1 MKVVV
6 CIRQSTDGEINP
18 FDASAYETALRI
30 SGAEITLLSMG
41 PEKTAAFLENL
52 TRLGAKDAV
61 LLTDKAFAG
70 ADTLATSYTLSL
82 AIKRLKP
89 DLIICGR
96 QSVDGDTGQVGPSL
110 SVNTGYKLITN
121 IMSVVS
127 CEEKFVGINRAGE
140 TVTADFPA
148 LVTVEKSLNLR
159 LPSIRSATA
168 PVTVL
173 GAADLY
179 ADLSRCGLAGS
190 PTRVIKTFENEQD
203 RRRCKFIAPCELKT
217 AIEDGLK
224 KGAKKNSPQVSERKL
239 KDVWIVGESPLEM
252 AETVSEK
259 ITVVQMDAPE
269 KMTELI
275 KNGNPDAVLWGSD
288 PLSKAIAPQVAALL
302 KTGLCADC
310 TALETD
316 GETLYMYRPACSGNI
331 IAKIRCITSPPM
343 ATVRTA
349 EEEQKNIIIGIGYGA
364 RESIPEIKTF
374 AENIGAGIAAT
385 RKTVDNDYLP
395 YELQVGLTGKSVNPD
410 IYIALGIS
418 GAVHHIAGIRQSG
431 TIIAVNPDKDAPIF
445 KYADYGIIAEIKDI
459 FINLVQN
466 SLRDYWELISKK

>member
-6 CIRQSTDGEINP
+6 CIRQSADGEINP
-18 FDASAYETALRI
+18 FDASAYETALKI
-30 SGAEITLLSMG
+30 NGAEITLLSMG
-41 PEKTAAFLENL
+41 PKKTAAFLENL
-52 TRLGAKDAV
+52 TRLGAKAAV

-70 ADTLATSYTLSL
+70 ADTLATAYTLSL

-110 SVNTGYKLITN
+110 SVNTGYRLLTN

-127 CEEKFVGINRAGE
+127 CEKNIVGVNRAGK
-140 TVTADFPA
+140 TVSANFPA
-148 LVTVEKSLNLR
+148 LITVEKSLNLR

-173 GAADLY
+173 GAADLN

-203 RRRCKFIAPCELKT
+203 RRRCKFIDPSELKS

-224 KGAKKNSPQVSERKL
+224 KGAKKITPRVSEKKL
-239 KDVWIVGESPLEM
+239 KNVWIVGDTPRAA
-252 AETVSEK
+252 AETVADS
-259 ITVVQMDAPE
+259 ITVIPLDSPE
-269 KMTELI
+269 KTAELI
-275 KNGNPDAVLWGSD
+275 KNGNPDAGLWGSD
-288 PLSKAIAPQVAALL
+288 PLSKAVAPQVAALL

-331 IAKIRCITSPPM
+331 IAKIRCETAPPM

-349 EEEQKNIIIGIGYGA
+349 EQTPKNIIIGIGYGA
-364 RESIPEIKTF
+364 KESIPEIKAL
-374 AENIGAGIAAT
+374 AEKLGTGIAAT
-385 RKTVDNDYLP
+385 RKMVDNDYLA

-410 IYIALGIS
+410 VYIALGIS

-431 TIIAVNPDKDAPIF
+431 TVIAVNTDKDAPIF
-445 KYADYGIIAEIKDI
+445 KYADYGLVAEVKDI
-459 FINLVQN
+459 FI
-466 SLRDYWELISKK
+466 

>member
-6 CIRQSTDGEINP
+6 CIRQSADGEINP

-30 SGAEITLLSMG
+30 RGAEITLLSMG

-52 TRLGAKDAV
+52 TRLGAKEAI

-82 AIKRLKP
+82 AINQLKP

-110 SVNTGYKLITN
+110 SVNTGYKLLTN
-121 IMSVVS
+121 IMSVVT
-127 CEEKFVGINRAGE
+127 CEKNIVGVNRGGE
-140 TVTADFPA
+140 TVSADFPV
-148 LVTVEKSLNLR
+148 LITVEKSLNLR
-159 LPSIRSATA
+159 LPSIRSKTA

-173 GAADLY
+173 GAADLN
-179 ADLSRCGLAGS
+179 ADLSRCGIAGS

-203 RRRCKFIAPCELKT
+203 RRRCKFINPSELKS

-224 KGAKKNSPQVSERKL
+224 KGAKKISPQVSEKKL
-239 KDVWIVGESPLEM
+239 KNVWIVGEAPREAAKAV
-252 AETVSEK
+252 AET
-259 ITVVQMDAPE
+259 ITVVAMDSPE
-269 KMTELI
+269 KMAELI
-275 KNGNPDAVLWGSD
+275 RNENPNAVLWGSD
-288 PLSKAIAPQVAALL
+288 PLSKAVAPQVAALL

-331 IAKIRCITSPPM
+331 IAKIRCETAPPM

-349 EEEQKNIIIGIGYGA
+349 EQTSKNIIIGIGYGA
-364 RESIPEIKTF
+364 KQSIPEIKAL
-374 AENIGAGIAAT
+374 AEKLGAGIAAT
-385 RKTVDNDYLP
+385 RRMVDNDYLP

-410 IYIALGIS
+410 VYIALGIS

-431 TIIAVNPDKDAPIF
+431 TVIAVNPNRDAPIF
-445 KYADYGIIAEIKDI
+445 KYADYGVVAEVKDI
-459 FINLVQN
+459 FIV
-466 SLRDYWELISKK
+466 DFE

>member
-6 CIRQSTDGEINP
+6 CIRQSSDGEINP
-18 FDASAYETALRI
+18 FDASAYETALKIR
-30 SGAEITLLSMG
+30 GAEITLLSMG

-52 TRLGAKDAV
+52 TRLGAKEAV

-82 AIKRLKP
+82 AIKRLMP

-110 SVNTGYKLITN
+110 SVNTGYRLLTN

-127 CEEKFVGINRAGE
+127 CEKNIVGVNRGGE
-140 TVTADFPA
+140 TVSADFPV
-148 LVTVEKSLNLR
+148 LITVEKSLNLR
-159 LPSIRSATA
+159 LPSIRSKTA

-173 GAADLY
+173 GAADLN

-203 RRRCKFIAPCELKT
+203 RRRCKFINPSELKS

-224 KGAKKNSPQVSERKL
+224 KGAKKITPQVSEKKL
-239 KDVWIVGESPLEM
+239 KNVWIVGDTPRAA
-252 AETVSEK
+252 AETVAES
-259 ITVVQMDAPE
+259 ITVIPLDSPE
-269 KMTELI
+269 KMAELI
-275 KNGNPDAVLWGSD
+275 KNGDPDAVLWGSD
-288 PLSKAIAPQVAALL
+288 PLSKAVAPQVAALL

-331 IAKIRCITSPPM
+331 IAKIRCETAPPM

-349 EEEQKNIIIGIGYGA
+349 EQNQKNIVIGIGYGA
-364 RESIPEIKTF
+364 RESIPEIKAL
-374 AENIGAGIAAT
+374 AEKLGAGIAAT
-385 RKTVDNDYLP
+385 RRMVDNDYLP
-395 YELQVGLTGKSVNPD
+395 YDIQVGLTGKSVNPD
-410 IYIALGIS
+410 VYIALGIS

-431 TIIAVNPDKDAPIF
+431 TVIAVNSDKDAPVF
-445 KYADYGIIAEIKDI
+445 NYADYGIVADIREI
-459 FINLVQN
+459 L
-466 SLRDYWELISKK
+466 

>member
-6 CIRQSTDGEINP
+6 CIRQSADGEINP
-18 FDASAYETALRI
+18 FDASAYETALKI
-30 SGAEITLLSMG
+30 KGAEITLLSMG
-41 PEKTAAFLENL
+41 PQKTATFLENL

-70 ADTLATSYTLSL
+70 ADTLATAYTLSL

-110 SVNTGYKLITN
+110 SVNTGYRLLTN

-127 CEEKFVGINRAGE
+127 CEKNIVGVNRAGE
-140 TVTADFPA
+140 TVSADFPA
-148 LVTVEKSLNLR
+148 LITVEKSQNLR
-159 LPSIRSATA
+159 LPSIRSKTM

-173 GAADLY
+173 GAEDLN

-203 RRRCKFIAPCELKT
+203 RRRCKFINPTELKS
-217 AIEDGLK
+217 AIDDGLK
-224 KGAKKNSPQVSERKL
+224 KGAKRIVPQSSEKKL
-239 KDVWIVGESPLEM
+239 KNVWIVGESPREAALTV
-252 AETVSEK
+252 AETV
-259 ITVVQMDAPE
+259 TVVAMDSPE
-269 KMTELI
+269 KMAELI
-275 KNGNPDAVLWGSD
+275 RNGNPDAVLWGSD
-288 PLSKAIAPQVAALL
+288 PLSKAAAPQVAALL

-316 GETLYMYRPACSGNI
+316 GDNLYMYRPACSGNI
-331 IAKIRCITSPPM
+331 IAKIRCETAPPM

-349 EEEQKNIIIGIGYGA
+349 EQTTKNIIIGIGYGA
-364 RESIPEIKTF
+364 KESISEIKAL
-374 AENIGAGIAAT
+374 AEKLGAGIAAT
-385 RKTVDNDYLP
+385 RKMVDNDYLA

-410 IYIALGIS
+410 VYIALGIS

-431 TIIAVNPDKDAPIF
+431 TVIAVNPDKDAPIF
-445 KYADYGIIAEIKDI
+445 KYSDYGIVADTNEILAI
-459 FINLVQN
+459 FQ
-466 SLRDYWELISKK
+466 

>member
-6 CIRQSTDGEINP
+6 CIRQSADGEINP

-30 SGAEITLLSMG
+30 KGAEITILSMG

-52 TRLGAKDAV
+52 TRLGAKEAV

-82 AIKRLKP
+82 AIEKLKP

-110 SVNTGYKLITN
+110 SVNTGYRLLTN

-127 CEEKFVGINRAGE
+127 CEKNIVGVNRAGK
-140 TVTADFPA
+140 TVSANFPA
-148 LVTVEKSLNLR
+148 LITVEKSLNLR
-159 LPSIRSATA
+159 LPSIRSKIA
-168 PVTVL
+168 PVTVWS
-173 GAADLY
+173 AADLN

-190 PTRVIKTFENEQD
+190 PTRVVKTFENEQD
-203 RRRCKFIAPCELKT
+203 RRRCKFIAPTELKT
-217 AIEDGLK
+217 AIEDGQK
-224 KGAKKNSPQVSERKL
+224 KGAKKIVPTVSEKKL
-239 KDVWIVGESPLEM
+239 KNVWIVGESPREA
-252 AETVSEK
+252 AETVAES
-259 ITVVQMDAPE
+259 ITVVTMDSPE
-269 KMTELI
+269 KIANLI
-275 KNGNPDAVLWGSD
+275 RNGNPDAVLWGSD
-288 PLSKAIAPQVAALL
+288 PLSKGIAPQVATLL

-316 GETLYMYRPACSGNI
+316 GENLYMYRPACSGNI

-349 EEEQKNIIIGIGYGA
+349 EESQNNIIIGIGYGA
-364 RESIPEIKTF
+364 KESIPEIKAL
-374 AENIGAGIAAT
+374 AEKLGAGIAAT
-385 RKTVDNDYLP
+385 RKMVDNDYLP
-395 YELQVGLTGKSVNPD
+395 YEIQVGLTGKSVNPD
-410 IYIALGIS
+410 VYIALGVS

-431 TIIAVNPDKDAPIF
+431 TVIAVNSDRDASIF
-445 KYADYGIIAEIKDI
+445 DYSDYGIVAKAEE
-459 FINLVQN
+459 L
-466 SLRDYWELISKK
+466 LRFL

>member
-1 MKVVV
+1 MKIVV
-6 CIRQSTDGEINP
+6 CIRQSADGEINP

-30 SGAEITLLSMG
+30 AGAEIVILSMG
-41 PEKTAAFLENL
+41 PEKTAAFLKNL
-52 TRLGAKDAV
+52 TRLGAKEAV

-82 AIKRLKP
+82 AINRLKP

-110 SVNTGYKLITN
+110 SVNTGYRLLTN
-121 IMSVVS
+121 VMSVVS
-127 CEEKFVGINRAGE
+127 CEEKFIGVNRTGE
-140 TVTADFPA
+140 TVSAHFPA

-159 LPSIRSATA
+159 LPSILSKTA
-168 PVTVL
+168 PVTVW
-173 GAADLY
+173 GAADLN

-203 RRRCKFIAPCELKT
+203 RRRCNFIAASELKI

-224 KGAKKNSPQVSERKL
+224 KSAKKITPHVSDKKL
-239 KDVWIVGESPLEM
+239 ENVWIVGESPREA
-252 AETVSEK
+252 AETIAEN
-259 ITVVQMDAPE
+259 ITVVQMDSPQ
-269 KMTELI
+269 KMAELI
-275 KNGNPDAVLWGSD
+275 RNGSPNAVLWGSD
-288 PLSKAIAPQVAALL
+288 TLSKAIAPQVAALL

-331 IAKIRCITSPPM
+331 IAKIRCETVPPM

-349 EEEQKNIIIGIGYGA
+349 EDSEKNIIIGIGYGA
-364 RESIPEIKTF
+364 KESIPEIKAF
-374 AENIGAGIAAT
+374 AEKLGAGIAAT
-385 RKTVDNDYLP
+385 RKMVDNDYLP
-395 YELQVGLTGKSVNPD
+395 YELQVGLTGKSVNPNV
-410 IYIALGIS
+410 YISFGVS

-431 TIIAVNPDKDAPIF
+431 TVIAVNPDKDAPIF
-445 KYADYGIIAEIKDI
+445 NFSDYGIVASVDEVITLLEKM
-459 FINLVQN
+459 
-466 SLRDYWELISKK
+466 

>member
-6 CIRQSTDGEINP
+6 CIRQSADGEINP

-30 SGAEITLLSMG
+30 RGAEITLLSMG

-52 TRLGAKDAV
+52 TRLGAKEAI

-82 AIKRLKP
+82 AINQLKP

-110 SVNTGYKLITN
+110 SVNTGYKLLTN

-127 CEEKFVGINRAGE
+127 CEKNIVGVNRGGE
-140 TVTADFPA
+140 TVSADFPV
-148 LVTVEKSLNLR
+148 LITVEKSLNLR
-159 LPSIRSATA
+159 LPSIRSKTA

-173 GAADLY
+173 GAADLN
-179 ADLSRCGLAGS
+179 ADLSRCGIAGS

-203 RRRCKFIAPCELKT
+203 RRRCKFINPSELKS

-224 KGAKKNSPQVSERKL
+224 KGAKKISPQVSEKKL
-239 KDVWIVGESPLEM
+239 KNVWIVGEAPREAAKAV
-252 AETVSEK
+252 AET
-259 ITVVQMDAPE
+259 ITVVAMDSPE
-269 KMTELI
+269 KMAELI
-275 KNGNPDAVLWGSD
+275 RNENPNAVLWGSD
-288 PLSKAIAPQVAALL
+288 PLSKAVAPQVAALL

-331 IAKIRCITSPPM
+331 IAKIRCETAPPM

-349 EEEQKNIIIGIGYGA
+349 EHTSKNIIIGIGYGA
-364 RESIPEIKTF
+364 KQSIPEIKAL
-374 AENIGAGIAAT
+374 AENLGAGIAAT
-385 RKTVDNDYLP
+385 RRMVDNDYLP

-410 IYIALGIS
+410 VYIALGIS

-431 TIIAVNPDKDAPIF
+431 TVIAVNPNRDAPIF
-445 KYADYGIIAEIKDI
+445 KYADYGVVAEVKDI
-459 FINLVQN
+459 FIV
-466 SLRDYWELISKK
+466 DFE

>member
-6 CIRQSTDGEINP
+6 CIRQSADGEINP
-18 FDASAYETALRI
+18 FDASAYETALKI
-30 SGAEITLLSMG
+30 KGAEITLLSMG
-41 PEKTAAFLENL
+41 PQKTAAFLENL

-70 ADTLATSYTLSL
+70 ADTLATAYTLSL
-82 AIKRLKP
+82 AINKIKP

-110 SVNTGYKLITN
+110 SVNTGYRLLTN

-127 CEEKFVGINRAGE
+127 CEKNIVGVNRAGE
-140 TVTADFPA
+140 TVSADFPA
-148 LVTVEKSLNLR
+148 LITVEKSLNLR

-168 PVTVL
+168 PITVL
-173 GAADLY
+173 GAADLN

-203 RRRCKFIAPCELKT
+203 RRRCKFIAPSELKS

-224 KGAKKNSPQVSERKL
+224 KGAKKITPQVSEEKL
-239 KDVWIVGESPLEM
+239 KNVWIVGNSPRAA
-252 AETVSEK
+252 AETVAES
-259 ITVVQMDAPE
+259 ITVIPLESPA
-269 KMTELI
+269 KMAERI
-275 KNGNPDAVLWGSD
+275 KNGKPDAVLWGSD
-288 PLSKAIAPQVAALL
+288 PLSKAVAPQVAALL

-349 EEEQKNIIIGIGYGA
+349 EESQKNIIIGIGYGA
-364 RESIPEIKTF
+364 KESIPEIKAL
-374 AENIGAGIAAT
+374 AEKLGAGIAAT
-385 RKTVDNDYLP
+385 RKMVDNDYLP

-410 IYIALGIS
+410 VYIAIGIS

-431 TIIAVNPDKDAPIF
+431 TIIAVNPDRDAPIF
-445 KYADYGIIAEIKDI
+445 KYADYGIVAEVKDI
-459 FINLVQN
+459 FI
-466 SLRDYWELISKK
+466 